1 MDTDKL
7 TEMAYESIGLAG
19 EASDCLRAEMMKPA
33 SMHSSSLSSPLHQS
47 EFLVSKKTD
56 TTLAL
61 EVSLTTEDDP
71 LGLTSYVTQ
80 ANMDFRA
87 QQERVRA
94 RCVALYSSSPCW
106 QNREAAKNPNYW
118 KNFSPGG
125 IR

>member
-1 MDTDKL
+1 LNLRQNNCEGFPKKAL
-7 TEMAYESIGLAG
+7 PGLSG
-19 EASDCLRAEMMKPA
+19 GVMMKPA

-47 EFLVSKKTD
+47 EFLVSKNTD
-56 TTLAL
+56 TTLAVA
-61 EVSLTTEDDP
+61 VSLTTEDDP

-94 RCVALYSSSPCW
+94 RCVALYSPSPCW